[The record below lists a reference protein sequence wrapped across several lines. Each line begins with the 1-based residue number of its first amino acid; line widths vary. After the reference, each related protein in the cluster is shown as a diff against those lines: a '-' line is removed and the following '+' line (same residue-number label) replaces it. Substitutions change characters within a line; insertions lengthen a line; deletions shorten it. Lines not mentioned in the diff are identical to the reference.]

1 MDTTCV
7 ECYEQITNPI
17 CSHCLTTEMKSMVN
31 DRKLASQIIPCDIE
45 GDVTCIKC
53 NRQMGLCA
61 HCFSR
66 DIYEFIKTQ
75 NKNLAKEFIN
85 RFDFD
90 LRRSLFNSLGSKI
103 HSHPE
108 L

>member
-17 CSHCLTTEMKSMVN
+17 CSHCLSTEMKAMLN
-31 DRKLASQIIPCDIE
+31 NHKLAKDITPCDIE
-45 GDVTCIKC
+45 GDVNCIKC
-53 NRQMGLCA
+53 NRLMGLCA
-61 HCFSR
+61 HCYSR

-75 NKNLAKEFIN
+75 NQKIAKEFIS

-90 LRRSLFNSLGSKI
+90 LRRSLFNSQGSKI
-103 HSHPE
+103 HSHLE